1 MVSALLLDLVC
12 LVWEKVRDFGNL
24 LWRRSTVTLCSIFMK
39 TRRTGLKGIF
49 QLPLSLRFALFTLL
63 HLEGED
69 QGQINQTK
77 NVNNDADKKK
87 QSRDKQKHLFPPPIP
102 QITSCRISDA

>member
-77 NVNNDADKKK
+77 NVNNDADKKNK
-87 QSRDKQKHLFPPPIP
+87 VETNKN
-102 QITSCRISDA
+102 ISSLLQYLK